1 MAVGPGT
8 QGGPRITLMRP
19 PARREL
25 DGATRTCVA
34 DLEHDNRS
42 PHTRHAYASDL
53 ATLHQ
58 YHRYYSG

>member
-1 MAVGPGT
+1 
-8 QGGPRITLMRP
+8 MRP